1 MSYTVL
7 ARKYRSRTLDEIVG
21 QEPIVTTLTNAITSG
36 RIHHAFLFCGTR
48 GVGKTSTARV
58 LAKSLNCLSVDAPT
72 PTPCG
77 KCDSCEAIAQ
87 GQDIDVIEI
96 DAASNTGVD
105 HIRELRSNASY
116 RPARA
121 RYKIYIIDEV
131 HMLSTGAFNALLK
144 TLEEPPEHVKF
155 IFATTE
161 LQKVPATIQSRVQRF
176 EFQSIPLDKIV
187 QQFKMILKAEEIEAD
202 EAVIRRV
209 ARCANGSMRDGL
221 SLLDQLLSLGMD
233 RLDAQMMDDI
243 LPAQHDE
250 QLAQLIAHIADSD
263 AAAALDTVEHYLAGG
278 RTLERFCETMTEH
291 LRALMLICVCG
302 PESDLVDVPVSV
314 RDQVIAQSKSF
325 DAQTYVYMI
334 TVMEELRRQVRNSG
348 AGRAL
353 IDAAVV
359 RLSCAQNFTAIPKL
373 LSELGGA
380 GTPNKKV
387 DSPAGTRERERSA
400 RSAVGGSS
408 AAAQTLQATRP
419 EARPAARPADASAS
433 GRPRSAGT
441 RAAGRKNVTSEDLA
455 SARSDPLV
463 RAALELFDGKL
474 INVQKIAPAGP
485 GPETPAVEPAKKN
498 EGE

>member
-7 ARKYRSRTLDEIVG
+7 ARKYRSRTLDEIIG

-77 KCDSCEAIAQ
+77 QCDSCEAIAQ

-161 LQKVPATIQSRVQRF
+161 LQKVPATILSRVQRF

-187 QQFKMILKAEEIEAD
+187 EQFKMILKAEEIQAD

-250 QLAQLIAHIADSD
+250 QLAQLIDHIADSD
-263 AAAALDTVEHYLAGG
+263 AAAALDTVERYLAGG

-359 RLSCAQNFTAIPKL
+359 RLSCARNFTAIPKL

-380 GTPNKKV
+380 GALKKKV
-387 DSPAGTRERERSA
+387 DSPASTRERERPA
-400 RSAVGGSS
+400 RSAAGESS
-408 AAAQTLQATRP
+408 AAAQTRQA
-419 EARPAARPADASAS
+419 AQPAVRPADASAP
-433 GRPRSAGT
+433 GRSRSPGT
-441 RAAGRKNVTSEDLA
+441 RTARRKNVSSEDLA

-474 INVQKIAPAGP
+474 INVQKIAAPSP

-498 EGE
+498 EGG

>member
-1 MSYTVL
+1 VSYTVL

-176 EFQSIPLDKIV
+176 EFQSIPLDQIIK
-187 QQFKMILKAEEIEAD
+187 QFEMILKAEEIEAD

-263 AAAALDTVEHYLAGG
+263 AAAALDTVERYLAGG

-359 RLSCAQNFTAIPKL
+359 RLSCVQNFTAIPKL

-380 GTPNKKV
+380 GTIKKKV
-387 DSPAGTRERERSA
+387 DSPAGTRERERPA
-400 RSAVGGSS
+400 PSAVGGSS
-408 AAAQTLQATRP
+408 AAAQPHLGT
-419 EARPAARPADASAS
+419 RPADASVPGQS
-433 GRPRSAGT
+433 SSPGT

-474 INVQKIAPAGP
+474 INVQKIAPASP
-485 GPETPAVEPAKKN
+485 APKTQAVESAKKN

>member
-7 ARKYRSRTLDEIVG
+7 ARKYRSRTLDEIIG
-21 QEPIVTTLTNAITSG
+21 QEPIVTTLTNAINSG

-77 KCDSCEAIAQ
+77 KCDSCEAIAL

-187 QQFKMILKAEEIEAD
+187 EQFKMILKAEEIEAD

-250 QLAQLIAHIADSD
+250 QLAQLIDHIADSD
-263 AAAALDTVEHYLAGG
+263 AAAALDMVERYLAGG

-334 TVMEELRRQVRNSG
+334 TIMEELRRQVRSSG

-359 RLSCAQNFTAIPKL
+359 RLACAHNFTAIPKL
-373 LSELGGA
+373 LGELGGA
-380 GTPNKKV
+380 ETGAIKKKV
-387 DSPAGTRERERSA
+387 DSPAGTREREMPA
-400 RSAVGGSS
+400 RSTAGGSS
-408 AAAQTLQATRP
+408 AAAQTRQA
-419 EARPAARPADASAS
+419 ARPGTRPADATGP
-433 GRPRSAGT
+433 GRSRGPGT

-474 INVQKIAPAGP
+474 INVQKIAAAV
-485 GPETPAVEPAKKN
+485 PETPAAEPAKKN

>member
-176 EFQSIPLDKIV
+176 EFQSIPLDQIIK
-187 QQFKMILKAEEIEAD
+187 QFEMILKAEEIEAD

-263 AAAALDTVEHYLAGG
+263 AAAALDTVERYLAGG

-359 RLSCAQNFTAIPKL
+359 RLSCVQNFTAIPKL

-380 GTPNKKV
+380 GTIKKKV
-387 DSPAGTRERERSA
+387 DSPAGTRERERPA
-400 RSAVGGSS
+400 PSAVGGSS
-408 AAAQTLQATRP
+408 AAAQTQQ
-419 EARPAARPADASAS
+419 AARRADGSAPGQS
-433 GRPRSAGT
+433 GSPGT

-474 INVQKIAPAGP
+474 INVQKIAPASP
-485 GPETPAVEPAKKN
+485 GPESRTVEPTMKN

>member
-1 MSYTVL
+1 M
-7 ARKYRSRTLDEIVG
+7 
-21 QEPIVTTLTNAITSG
+21 
-36 RIHHAFLFCGTR
+36 
-48 GVGKTSTARV
+48 

-176 EFQSIPLDKIV
+176 EFQSIPLDQIV
-187 QQFKMILKAEEIEAD
+187 KQFNAILKAEKIEAD

-221 SLLDQLLSLGMD
+221 SLLDQLLSLGAD

-250 QLAQLIAHIADSD
+250 QLAQLIAQIADGE
-263 AAAALDTVEHYLAGG
+263 AAAALDTVERYLAGG

-291 LRALMLICVCG
+291 LRALMLISVCG

-334 TVMEELRRQVRNSG
+334 TVMEELRRQVKNSG

-353 IDAAVV
+353 VDAAVV
-359 RLSCAQNFTAIPKL
+359 RLTCAQNFTAIPKL
-373 LSELGGA
+373 LRELGGTVTSA
-380 GTPNKKV
+380 TKKKV
-387 DSPAGTRERERSA
+387 ASPAGTRKREVPI
-400 RSAVGGSS
+400 RSAVGGSPV
-408 AAAQTLQATRP
+408 AAQTLQATRP
-419 EARPAARPADASAS
+419 AARPADAPAPSQS
-433 GRPRSAGT
+433 RRPGT
-441 RAAGRKNVTSEDLA
+441 RVAARKNVTSGDLA

-474 INVQKIAPAGP
+474 INVQKIAAA
-485 GPETPAVEPAKKN
+485 GPETPAVEPAKN
-498 EGE
+498 HEGE

>member
-77 KCDSCEAIAQ
+77 KCDSCEAIAL

-187 QQFKMILKAEEIEAD
+187 EQFKMILKAEEIEAD

-263 AAAALDTVEHYLAGG
+263 AAAALDTVERYLAGG

-359 RLSCAQNFTAIPKL
+359 RLSCARNFTAIPKL

-380 GTPNKKV
+380 GALKKKV
-387 DSPAGTRERERSA
+387 DSPAGTRERERPA
-400 RSAVGGSS
+400 PSAVGGSP
-408 AAAQTLQATRP
+408 AAAQTRQ
-419 EARPAARPADASAS
+419 AARPADASAP
-433 GRPRSAGT
+433 GRSRSPGT

-474 INVQKIAPAGP
+474 INVQKIAAASP

>member
-1 MSYTVL
+1 M
-7 ARKYRSRTLDEIVG
+7 
-21 QEPIVTTLTNAITSG
+21 
-36 RIHHAFLFCGTR
+36 
-48 GVGKTSTARV
+48 GKTSTARV

-187 QQFKMILKAEEIEAD
+187 EQFKMILKAEEIQAD

-250 QLAQLIAHIADSD
+250 QLAQLIAQIADGD
-263 AAAALDTVEHYLAGG
+263 AAAALDTVERYLAGG
-278 RTLERFCETMTEH
+278 RTLERFCETMTDH

-359 RLSCAQNFTAIPKL
+359 RLSCARNFTAIPKL
-373 LSELGGA
+373 LSELGGS
-380 GTPNKKV
+380 GTGAIKKKV
-387 DSPAGTRERERSA
+387 DSPAGTREREKPA
-400 RSAVGGSS
+400 PSAVGGSS
-408 AAAQTLQATRP
+408 AAAQTRQATRP
-419 EARPAARPADASAS
+419 EAQPAARPAARPADAAAP
-433 GRPRSAGT
+433 GRSRSPDT

-485 GPETPAVEPAKKN
+485 GPSPETPAVEPAKKQ

>member
-7 ARKYRSRTLDEIVG
+7 ARKYRSRTLDEIIG

-58 LAKSLNCLSVDAPT
+58 QAKSLNCLSVEAPT

-77 KCDSCEAIAQ
+77 QCDSCEAIAQ

-187 QQFKMILKAEEIEAD
+187 EQFKMILKAEEIQAD

-250 QLAQLIAHIADSD
+250 QLARLIDHIADSD
-263 AAAALDTVEHYLAGG
+263 AAAALDTVERYLAGG

-334 TVMEELRRQVRNSG
+334 TIMEELRRQVRNSG

-373 LSELGGA
+373 LGELGGS
-380 GTPNKKV
+380 GTGAIKKKV
-387 DSPAGTRERERSA
+387 DNPAGTRERERPA
-400 RSAVGGSS
+400 PSAVGGSP
-408 AAAQTLQATRP
+408 AAAQTRQTGRA
-419 EARPAARPADASAS
+419 ADASAP
-433 GRPRSAGT
+433 GRSRSPGT
-441 RAAGRKNVTSEDLA
+441 RTASRKNVSSEDLA

-474 INVQKIAPAGP
+474 INVQKIAAASP

-498 EGE
+498 EGG